1 MSTEKLVTRLWIKR
15 VNLWLF
21 RDIFHSEL
29 MHVDESRELVERVD
43 NATLFK
49 ESCVNYINK
58 KEMVKYWSA
67 EEFFEKSKREV
78 EGKLIPFSELE
89 WIDCERSLSF
99 VANYIHAE
107 YKLYAN
113 NNNPSLLDIDLP
125 EWSLGS
131 DKGGVNYEGL
141 ILLIDYQCRVSSFN
155 HIRSN
160 LERLKRSWLR
170 IQKKFSNPFWFS
182 STRHDAKYL
191 ADYQWVMSYFDKNKM
206 INGNVDFWFVKSM
219 NLKIHSIFDQWVE
232 NKSDPEVELFIIK
245 IKKAWS
251 QKKFRDGVAN
261 KKVLNTY
268 ISKSSKRQLDYLTS
282 KNEMKINELIEML
295 INDAYAKAKLKSWE
309 N

>member
-1 MSTEKLVTRLWIKR
+1 MSIEKLVTRLWIKR

-49 ESCVNYINK
+49 ESYVKYINK
-58 KEMVKYWSA
+58 KEMVKYWGA

-78 EGKLIPFSELE
+78 EGKLIAFSELE

-107 YKLYAN
+107 YKLYTN

-131 DKGGVNYEGL
+131 YKGGVNYEGL

-155 HIRSN
+155 HIRSS
-160 LERLKRSWLR
+160 LESLRNSWLR
-170 IQKKFSNPFWFS
+170 IQKKFGNPFWFS
-182 STRHDAKYL
+182 STRYDARYL
-191 ADYQWVMSYFDKNKM
+191 TDYQWVMSYFDKNKM
-206 INGNVDFWFVKSM
+206 INGNVDFWFEKNM
-219 NLKIHSIFDQWVE
+219 NLKIYSI
-232 NKSDPEVELFIIK
+232 
-245 IKKAWS
+245 
-251 QKKFRDGVAN
+251 
-261 KKVLNTY
+261 
-268 ISKSSKRQLDYLTS
+268 
-282 KNEMKINELIEML
+282 
-295 INDAYAKAKLKSWE
+295 
-309 N
+309 

>member
-1 MSTEKLVTRLWIKR
+1 MTRLWIKR

-268 ISKSSKRQLDYLTS
+268 ISKGSKRQLDYLTS

>member
-206 INGNVDFWFVKSM
+206 INGNVDFWFVKSV

-268 ISKSSKRQLDYLTS
+268 ISKGSKRQLDYLTS

>member
-49 ESCVNYINK
+49 ESCINYMNK
-58 KEMVKYWSA
+58 KEMVKYRSA
-67 EEFFEKSKREV
+67 EDFFEKSKREI

-107 YKLYAN
+107 YKLHTN
-113 NNNPSLLDIDLP
+113 NNAPSLLDINLP
-125 EWSLGS
+125 EWSLDS
-131 DKGGVNYEGL
+131 DKGGVNYDGL

-160 LERLKRSWLR
+160 LERLKNSWLR
-170 IQKKFSNPFWFS
+170 IQKKFGNPFWFS
-182 STRHDAKYL
+182 STRYDAKYL
-191 ADYQWVMSYFDKNKM
+191 ADYQWVMSYLDKNKM
-206 INGNVDFWFVKSM
+206 INGNVDFWFVKNL
-219 NLKIHSIFDQWVE
+219 NLKVHSIFDQWIE
-232 NKSDPEVELFIIK
+232 NKSDAEGELFILK
-245 IKKAWS
+245 TKKAWS
-251 QKKFRDGVAN
+251 QKKFRDSVAN

-268 ISKSSKRQLDYLTS
+268 ISKGSKRQLDYLAS
-282 KNEMKINELIEML
+282 QNEMKINELIEML

>member
-1 MSTEKLVTRLWIKR
+1 MTRLWIKR

-206 INGNVDFWFVKSM
+206 INGNVDFWFVKSV

-268 ISKSSKRQLDYLTS
+268 ISKGSKRQLDYLTS

>member
-170 IQKKFSNPFWFS
+170 IQKKFRNPFWFS

-268 ISKSSKRQLDYLTS
+268 ISKGSKRQLDYLTS

-295 INDAYAKAKLKSWE
+295 INDAYAKAKLKSWG

>member
-1 MSTEKLVTRLWIKR
+1 MTRLWIKR

-141 ILLIDYQCRVSSFN
+141 ILFIDYQCRVSSFN

-268 ISKSSKRQLDYLTS
+268 ISKGSKRQLDYLTS

>member
-49 ESCVNYINK
+49 ESCVKYINK
-58 KEMVKYWSA
+58 KEMVKYWDA
-67 EEFFEKSKREV
+67 EDFFEKSKREV

-107 YKLYAN
+107 YKLYTN
-113 NNNPSLLDIDLP
+113 NNTPSLLDIDLP

-160 LERLKRSWLR
+160 LERLKRSWFR
-170 IQKKFSNPFWFS
+170 IQEKFSNPFWFS

-206 INGNVDFWFVKSM
+206 INGNVDFWFEKNM
-219 NLKIHSIFDQWVE
+219 NLKIHSIFDQWVG

-245 IKKAWS
+245 IKKVWS

-268 ISKSSKRQLDYLTS
+268 ISKGSKRQLDYLAS

-295 INDAYAKAKLKSWE
+295 INDAYAKVKLKSWE

>member
-49 ESCVNYINK
+49 ESCVKYINK
-58 KEMVKYWSA
+58 KEMVKYWDA
-67 EEFFEKSKREV
+67 EDFFEKSKREV
-78 EGKLIPFSELE
+78 EGKLIPFGELE

-107 YKLYAN
+107 YKLYTN

-160 LERLKRSWLR
+160 LERLKRSWFR
-170 IQKKFSNPFWFS
+170 IQEKFSNPFWFS

-206 INGNVDFWFVKSM
+206 INGNVDFWFEKNM
-219 NLKIHSIFDQWVE
+219 NLKIHSIFDQWVG

-245 IKKAWS
+245 IKKAWG

-268 ISKSSKRQLDYLTS
+268 ISKGSKRQLDYLTS

>member
-49 ESCVNYINK
+49 ESCINYMNK
-58 KEMVKYWSA
+58 KEMVKYRSA
-67 EEFFEKSKREV
+67 EDFFEKSKREI

-107 YKLYAN
+107 YKLYTN
-113 NNNPSLLDIDLP
+113 NNTPSLLDINLP
-125 EWSLGS
+125 EWSLDS
-131 DKGGVNYEGL
+131 DKGGVNYDGL

-160 LERLKRSWLR
+160 LERLKNSWLR
-170 IQKKFSNPFWFS
+170 IQKN
-182 STRHDAKYL
+182 L
-191 ADYQWVMSYFDKNKM
+191 AIRSGSRQPDMM
-206 INGNVDFWFVKSM
+206 
-219 NLKIHSIFDQWVE
+219 
-232 NKSDPEVELFIIK
+232 
-245 IKKAWS
+245 
-251 QKKFRDGVAN
+251 
-261 KKVLNTY
+261 LNTWQI
-268 ISKSSKRQLDYLTS
+268 ISG
-282 KNEMKINELIEML
+282 
-295 INDAYAKAKLKSWE
+295 
-309 N
+309 

>member
-99 VANYIHAE
+99 VANYIYAE
-107 YKLYAN
+107 YKLYTN

-155 HIRSN
+155 HIRSS

-219 NLKIHSIFDQWVE
+219 NLKIHSIFDQWIE

-251 QKKFRDGVAN
+251 QKKFRDGIAN

-268 ISKSSKRQLDYLTS
+268 ISKGSKRQLDYLTS

>member
-268 ISKSSKRQLDYLTS
+268 ISKGSKRQLDYLTS

>member
-1 MSTEKLVTRLWIKR
+1 MSIEKLVTRLWIKR

-49 ESCVNYINK
+49 ESYVKYINK
-58 KEMVKYWSA
+58 KEMVKYWNA

-78 EGKLIPFSELE
+78 EGKLIAFSELE

-107 YKLYAN
+107 YKLYTN

-131 DKGGVNYEGL
+131 YKGGVNYEGL

-155 HIRSN
+155 HIRSS
-160 LERLKRSWLR
+160 LESLRNSWLR
-170 IQKKFSNPFWFS
+170 IQKKIWQSV
-182 STRHDAKYL
+182 L
-191 ADYQWVMSYFDKNKM
+191 V
-206 INGNVDFWFVKSM
+206 
-219 NLKIHSIFDQWVE
+219 LIHQI
-232 NKSDPEVELFIIK
+232 
-245 IKKAWS
+245 
-251 QKKFRDGVAN
+251 
-261 KKVLNTY
+261 
-268 ISKSSKRQLDYLTS
+268 
-282 KNEMKINELIEML
+282 
-295 INDAYAKAKLKSWE
+295 
-309 N
+309 

>member
-170 IQKKFSNPFWFS
+170 IQKKFSNPFWFL

-268 ISKSSKRQLDYLTS
+268 ISKGSKRQLDYLTS

>member
-1 MSTEKLVTRLWIKR
+1 MSTEKLVARLWIKR

-268 ISKSSKRQLDYLTS
+268 ISKGSKRQLDYLTS

-295 INDAYAKAKLKSWE
+295 INDAYAKAKLKSWG

>member
-1 MSTEKLVTRLWIKR
+1 MSTEKLVTRLWTKR

-21 RDIFHSEL
+21 RDIFHSAL

-58 KEMVKYWSA
+58 KEMVKYWDA
-67 EEFFEKSKREV
+67 EDFFEKSKREV

-170 IQKKFSNPFWFS
+170 IQEKFSNPFWFS
-182 STRHDAKYL
+182 STRHDAKCL

-206 INGNVDFWFVKSM
+206 INGNVDFWFEKNM
-219 NLKIHSIFDQWVE
+219 NLKIHSIFDQWVG

-268 ISKSSKRQLDYLTS
+268 ISKGSKRQLDYLAS

>member
-1 MSTEKLVTRLWIKR
+1 MSAGRLVTRLWTKR

-21 RDIFHSEL
+21 WDVFHSAL
-29 MHVDESRELVERVD
+29 MHADEFSELVGRID
-43 NATLFK
+43 NPILFRQ
-49 ESCVNYINK
+49 SCVKYMSENK
-58 KEMVKYWSA
+58 VIKCEDEGS
-67 EEFFEKSKREV
+67 FFDKRKSKV
-78 EGKLIPFSELE
+78 EGELIPFNELE

-107 YKLYAN
+107 YKLYIN
-113 NNNPSLLDIDLP
+113 NNNPSLLEITLP
-125 EWSLGS
+125 EWSLDS

-160 LERLKRSWLR
+160 LERLKNSWLR
-170 IQKKFSNPFWFS
+170 IQKKFGNPFWFS

-191 ADYQWVMSYFDKNKM
+191 TDYQWVMSYFDKNNM
-206 INGNVDFWFVKSM
+206 INGNVDFWFEKNI
-219 NLKIHSIFDQWVE
+219 NLKIHSIFDQWVD
-232 NKSDPEVELFIIK
+232 NRSDAEAELFIIRM
-245 IKKAWS
+245 KKAWG
-251 QKKFRDGVAN
+251 QKKFRDSVAA

-268 ISKSSKRQLDYLTS
+268 ISKDSKRQLDYLVS

-295 INDAYAKAKLKSWE
+295 INEAYAKAKLKSWE

>member
-49 ESCVNYINK
+49 ESCINYMNK
-58 KEMVKYWSA
+58 KEMVKYRSA
-67 EEFFEKSKREV
+67 EDFFEKSKREI

-107 YKLYAN
+107 YKLYTN
-113 NNNPSLLDIDLP
+113 NNAPSLLDINLP
-125 EWSLGS
+125 EWSLDS
-131 DKGGVNYEGL
+131 DKGGVNYDGL

-160 LERLKRSWLR
+160 LERLKNSWLR
-170 IQKKFSNPFWFS
+170 IQKKFGNPFWFS
-182 STRHDAKYL
+182 STRYDAKYL
-191 ADYQWVMSYFDKNKM
+191 ADYQWVMSYLDKNKM
-206 INGNVDFWFVKSM
+206 INGNVDFWFEKKL
-219 NLKIHSIFDQWVE
+219 NLKVHSIFDQWIE
-232 NKSDPEVELFIIK
+232 NKSDAEGELFILK
-245 IKKAWS
+245 TKKAWS
-251 QKKFRDGVAN
+251 QKKFRDSVAN

-268 ISKSSKRQLDYLTS
+268 ISKGSKRQLDYLAS
-282 KNEMKINELIEML
+282 QNEMKINELIEML